1 MIQLKASIIIPVFNA
16 EKTIKD
22 TLRALEKQE
31 GIARKDFEVI
41 AVDDGSTDK
50 TIQMA
55 RKFRNVKLLKQKHK
69 GPAAARNLGARKA
82 KGDVIVFTD
91 SDCVPES
98 NWLKEM
104 LEPFKDKEIIGVQG
118 AYKTKQKSLIARFGQ
133 AEIEER
139 YDKMLN
145 FRFVD
150 WIGTYSGAY
159 RKKEFLKAGGFD
171 ESFPIASGEDP
182 DLSFRMAKKGKK
194 LVFNP
199 KAIVYHRHPE
209 SLWKYLKV
217 KFFRA
222 FYRIRLYGKHKE
234 KIIADSYTTPT
245 LKIKIALFYLIVLG
259 FMLGFFGFVFQVL
272 TALMILLFAL
282 TLVPATWHALKR
294 DLVIGL
300 IAPVILT
307 LRTVAFALGLAAG
320 MIWGRK

>member
-1 MIQLKASIIIPVFNA
+1 MKASVIIPAFNA
-16 EKTIKD
+16 EKTIAE
-22 TLRALEKQE
+22 TLKALEAQK
-31 GIARKDFEVI
+31 GIARKDFEIIV
-41 AVDDGSTDK
+41 VDDGSTDK
-50 TIQMA
+50 TIQLV
-55 RKFRNVKLLKQKHK
+55 RKFRNVKLLNQKHK
-69 GPAAARNLGARKA
+69 GPATARNLGAGKA
-82 KGDVIVFTD
+82 RGEIVVFTD
-91 SDCVPES
+91 SDCVPEK
-98 NWLKEM
+98 NWLAEM
-104 LEPFKDKEIIGVQG
+104 LEPFKGKEIIGVQG

-159 RKKEFLKAGGFD
+159 RKKEFLRVKGFD

-222 FYRIRLYGKHKE
+222 FYRVRLYSKHKE
-234 KIIADSYTTPT
+234 KIAADSYTTPT
-245 LKIKIALFYLIVLG
+245 LKIKIILFYLIILG
-259 FMLGFFGFVFQVL
+259 FITSFFGFVFQVL
-272 TALMILLFAL
+272 TALLILLFAL

-294 DLVIGL
+294 DFVVGL

-307 LRTVAFALGLAAG
+307 LRTIAFSLGLAAG